1 MSSTRPRRTKRTLS
15 STKAAA
21 WDESNYEPNQDEDEE
36 EEFEEVEEFG
46 ELEEGEDDG
55 VDMDVSEVEAGET
68 EESFEEEVE
77 LEEMPRRK
85 LSGKFETYEVDSIV
99 QRKFENG
106 REMFLVQWKGYARP
120 TWELREN
127 LDNCSEAL
135 DAFFNLVKDANFD
148 SKSDTDSKH
157 EKWKVSIRE
166 AFEASQKF
174 DYEIYEKLILRRG
187 LIEVG
192 EGYKI
197 ENVPFDNIASRQNS
211 GSSSKG

>member
-1 MSSTRPRRTKRTLS
+1 MSSTRPRRT
-15 STKAAA
+15 AA
-21 WDESNYEPNQDEDEE
+21 WDESNYDPNQDEDEE
-36 EEFEEVEEFG
+36 EEFGEEFEEVEEFE

-68 EESFEEEVE
+68 EESYEEEVE
-77 LEEMPRRK
+77 IEEMPRRK
-85 LSGKFETYEVDSIV
+85 YSKFETYEVDSIV
-99 QRKFENG
+99 QRKFEEG
-106 REMFLVQWKGYARP
+106 REKFLVQWKGYAKP

-157 EKWKVSIRE
+157 ENWKVSIRE

-174 DYEIYEKLILRRG
+174 DYEIYEKFILRRG
-187 LIEVG
+187 LLEVG

-197 ENVPFDNIASRQNS
+197 ENVPFDNISSRQNS